1 MKILLP
7 LKSDY
12 GTKTRAEFEGS
23 CWMQNKITWIHGK
36 IVSKI

>member
-12 GTKTRAEFEGS
+12 GTKTRLEFKGI
-23 CWMQNKITWIHGK
+23 CWMRDKITWIHGK
-36 IVSKI
+36 IVSKN